1 MGVVEISM
9 LLLKIPLLVILSLLQ
24 AILSL
29 LDKLSGFFTGL
40 LTLML
45 TGFLVYHCILGN
57 RENVILR
64 SISLGI
70 CIGIPVLFKTASTLL
85 GGIREIIS

>member
-1 MGVVEISM
+1 MRVFKIPI
-9 LLLKIPLLVILSLLQ
+9 LLLKLPVLLALSFLQ
-24 AILSL
+24 AVLNIL
-29 LDKLSGFFTGL
+29 DRFTGYCTGL
-40 LTLML
+40 LTLVL
-45 TGFLVYHCILGN
+45 AGFWIHHCILGN
-57 RENVILR
+57 RENVILL

>member
-1 MGVVEISM
+1 MSVLKIPM
-9 LLLKIPLLVILSLLQ
+9 ILLKIPVLVILCLLQ
-24 AILSL
+24 AILGIL
-29 LDKLSGFFTGL
+29 NKLSGFCTGL
-40 LTLML
+40 LTLVL
-45 TGFLVYHCILGN
+45 AGFWIHHCILGN
-57 RENVILR
+57 RENVILL

>member
-9 LLLKIPLLVILSLLQ
+9 LLLKIPLLLILSLLQ
-24 AILSL
+24 AILSV
-29 LDKLSGFFTGL
+29 LDRLSGFFTGL

-45 TGFLVYHCILGN
+45 TGFLVHHCMLGN
-57 RENVILR
+57 RENAILL
-64 SISLGI
+64 SISLGV

-85 GGIREIIS
+85 GRISEIIS

>member
-9 LLLKIPLLVILSLLQ
+9 LMLKIPLLVILSLLQ
-24 AILSL
+24 AVLNIL
-29 LDKLSGFFTGL
+29 DRLSGFFTGL

-45 TGFLVYHCILGN
+45 TGFLVHHCMLGN
-57 RENVILR
+57 RENAILL
-64 SISLGI
+64 SISLGV

-85 GGIREIIS
+85 GRISEIIS

>member
-1 MGVVEISM
+1 MSVLKIPM

-24 AILSL
+24 AVLSILDRL
-29 LDKLSGFFTGL
+29 TGFFTGL
-40 LTLML
+40 ATLVL

-57 RENVILR
+57 RENVILL
-64 SISLGI
+64 SISLGV

>member
-9 LLLKIPLLVILSLLQ
+9 LLLKIPLLVILGLLQ
-24 AILSL
+24 AVLNIL
-29 LDKLSGFFTGL
+29 DRLSGFFTGL
-40 LTLML
+40 ITLVL
-45 TGFLVYHCILGN
+45 TGFLVHHCMLGN
-57 RENVILR
+57 RENVILL
-64 SISLGI
+64 SFSLGI